1 MEFENLAQSTA
12 QLPDIEEVEFNAH
25 PRRYKKLRVISI
37 SLFFLVL
44 AVGVGILFFFK
55 DLMFT
60 LPFIIGW
67 LLLYAFALLAEHK
80 GFKIRGYALR
90 ERDISYRK
98 GWIWYNL
105 TTVPFNRIQHC
116 EISQGPLG
124 RIFKLSQLKVYTA
137 GGSSS
142 DLFIGGLD
150 PEQAKKLREFI
161 INKAGLDE

>member
-12 QLPDIEEVEFNAH
+12 ELPAIEEVEFHAH
-25 PRRYKKLRVISI
+25 PWRYKKLRVISI
-37 SLFFLVL
+37 SLFFLIL
-44 AVGVGILFFFK
+44 AVGVGIMWFFK
-55 DLMFT
+55 GLQFT
-60 LPFIIGW
+60 LPFIAGW
-67 LLLYAFALLAEHK
+67 IVLYAFALLAEHK

-90 ERDISYRK
+90 QRDISYRK

-124 RIFKLSQLKVYTA
+124 RIFNLSQLKVYTA

-150 PEQAKKLREFI
+150 PEKAGKLREFI

>member
-12 QLPDIEEVEFNAH
+12 QLPDVQEVEFHAH
-25 PRRYKKLRVISI
+25 PKRYKKLRIISI
-37 SLFFLVL
+37 SLFFFLL
-44 AVGVGILFFFK
+44 LIGIGVLFFFQGF
-55 DLMFT
+55 LFT
-60 LPFIIGW
+60 LPFFSGW
-67 LLLYAFALLAEHK
+67 ILIYAFSLFAEHK
-80 GFKIRGYALR
+80 SFKIRGYALR
-90 ERDISYRK
+90 QRDISYRK

-124 RIFKLSQLKVYTA
+124 RIFNLSQLKVYTA

-150 PEQAKKLREFI
+150 PEEAKKLREFI